1 MWHCDHV
8 YQDLNLFGVEN
19 PGEMARDTEIWELRM
34 WALNDVSIAN
44 TYESNEFCMPDDYTL
59 SSLSSQWDYDGG
71 YSTNY
76 SENEIDLATVLMNL
90 KEDYPSPDGSC
101 NDQHEPSYYEPT
113 TTGSDQQHHHL
124 HHHQLLQW
132 QYPSDEQPPHVLV
145 YDSLD
150 RPTPEN
156 CLLPTILDGDDE
168 FFKTSSIAPVSMMEK
183 KRAGRPRGTKAKR
196 SKAEP
201 KLSRIWEFIRDLLLN
216 SQYCPTYIC
225 WENYEEGRFRFVQSD
240 KVAKLW
246 GKFKRNE
253 RMNYE
258 KFSRAMRYY
267 YKTGVLL
274 PVQGKRLVYKFGPK
288 ATGWHTDNPNFKKYT
303 F

>member
-1 MWHCDHV
+1 M
-8 YQDLNLFGVEN
+8 
-19 PGEMARDTEIWELRM
+19 M
-34 WALNDVSIAN
+34 WALNDVNIAN

-59 SSLSSQWDYDGG
+59 SSQWDYDGS

-90 KEDYPSPDGSC
+90 KEDPSPDGSC
-101 NDQHEPSYYEPT
+101 NDHHEPSYYDPT
-113 TTGSDQQHHHL
+113 TTGGYQQHHH
-124 HHHQLLQW
+124 QPLQW
-132 QYPSDEQPPHVLV
+132 QCPSNEQPQHVFV

-150 RPTPEN
+150 GNQARPTHED
-156 CLLPTILDGDDE
+156 CLLPAILDADVE
-168 FFKTSSIAPVSMMEK
+168 FFKTSNASMEK

>member
-1 MWHCDHV
+1 M
-8 YQDLNLFGVEN
+8 
-19 PGEMARDTEIWELRM
+19 M
-34 WALNDVSIAN
+34 WALNNVNIAN

-59 SSLSSQWDYDGG
+59 SSQWDYDGG

-76 SENEIDLATVLMNL
+76 SDNEIDLATVLMNL

-101 NDQHEPSYYEPT
+101 NDHHEPSYYDPT
-113 TTGSDQQHHHL
+113 TTGGDQQQQQQHHH
-124 HHHQLLQW
+124 HHHHNHHHLHQPVQW
-132 QYPSDEQPPHVLV
+132 HCPADEQSQHVIV

-150 RPTPEN
+150 GDYGRPTHEN
-156 CLLPTILDGDDE
+156 CLLPAILDAAAGDE
-168 FFKTSSIAPVSMMEK
+168 FFKTSNASMQEK
-183 KRAGRPRGTKAKR
+183 KRAGRPRGTAKAKR
-196 SKAEP
+196 SKTEP

>member
-1 MWHCDHV
+1 MV
-8 YQDLNLFGVEN
+8 V
-19 PGEMARDTEIWELRM
+19 AIWTRNRM
-34 WALNDVSIAN
+34 WALNNVNFAN
-44 TYESNEFCMPDDYTL
+44 TYESNEFCMPDDYT
-59 SSLSSQWDYDGG
+59 LSSQWDYDGG

-90 KEDYPSPDGSC
+90 KEDYPSPVGSC
-101 NDQHEPSYYEPT
+101 NDHQEPAYYDPT
-113 TTGSDQQHHHL
+113 TTGADQQHY
-124 HHHQLLQW
+124 HQVLQW
-132 QYPSDEQPPHVLV
+132 QSPPCEQPQHVLV

-150 RPTPEN
+150 SDYVRPSHEN
-156 CLLPTILDGDDE
+156 CLLPTILDADDE
-168 FFKTSSIAPVSMMEK
+168 FYKASNSSIEK

-288 ATGWHTDNPNFKKYT
+288 ATGWHTDNPNFKNYT

>member
-1 MWHCDHV
+1 MFDWSFI
-8 YQDLNLFGVEN
+8 YIY
-19 PGEMARDTEIWELRM
+19 T
-34 WALNDVSIAN
+34 DVGDVGCCKMN
-44 TYESNEFCMPDDYTL
+44 ESP
-59 SSLSSQWDYDGG
+59 
-71 YSTNY
+71 
-76 SENEIDLATVLMNL
+76 I
-90 KEDYPSPDGSC
+90 
-101 NDQHEPSYYEPT
+101 
-113 TTGSDQQHHHL
+113 
-124 HHHQLLQW
+124 
-132 QYPSDEQPPHVLV
+132 
-145 YDSLD
+145 
-150 RPTPEN
+150 
-156 CLLPTILDGDDE
+156 
-168 FFKTSSIAPVSMMEK
+168 EK
-183 KRAGRPRGTKAKR
+183 KKAGRPRGTKVKR

-201 KLSRIWEFIRDLLLN
+201 KLSRIWEFIRDLLLDA
-216 SQYCPTYIC
+216 QYCPTYIC

-288 ATGWHTDNPNFKKYT
+288 ATGWQTNNPNFKYT

>member
-1 MWHCDHV
+1 M
-8 YQDLNLFGVEN
+8 
-19 PGEMARDTEIWELRM
+19 M
-34 WALNDVSIAN
+34 WALNDVNIVNS
-44 TYESNEFCMPDDYTL
+44 YESNDFCVPDDYTL
-59 SSLSSQWDYDGG
+59 SSQWDFDNG
-71 YSTNY
+71 YTNY

-90 KEDYPSPDGSC
+90 KEDYPAHSSDEGTYYPTTNGGEQQQWQFDPS
-101 NDQHEPSYYEPT
+101 DQH
-113 TTGSDQQHHHL
+113 QHHHG
-124 HHHQLLQW
+124 QQR
-132 QYPSDEQPPHVLV
+132 VFTI
-145 YDSLD
+145 YDSLQVNSNQHV
-150 RPTPEN
+150 RPTDGNYLLPAVLDDNEEN
-156 CLLPTILDGDDE
+156 CHLNA
-168 FFKTSSIAPVSMMEK
+168 SIKK
-183 KRAGRPRGTKAKR
+183 KRAGRPRGTKVKR

-288 ATGWHTDNPNFKKYT
+288 ATGWHTNNPNFKYT

>member
-1 MWHCDHV
+1 MSIMWCICLVIHLA
-8 YQDLNLFGVEN
+8 YIVELT
-19 PGEMARDTEIWELRM
+19 RT
-34 WALNDVSIAN
+34 
-44 TYESNEFCMPDDYTL
+44 
-59 SSLSSQWDYDGG
+59 Q
-71 YSTNY
+71 
-76 SENEIDLATVLMNL
+76 
-90 KEDYPSPDGSC
+90 
-101 NDQHEPSYYEPT
+101 
-113 TTGSDQQHHHL
+113 
-124 HHHQLLQW
+124 QLLLIICYNVQFFAFA
-132 QYPSDEQPPHVLV
+132 EA
-145 YDSLD
+145 
-150 RPTPEN
+150 
-156 CLLPTILDGDDE
+156 DDV
-168 FFKTSSIAPVSMMEK
+168 FFDTTNASMEK
-183 KRAGRPRGTKAKR
+183 KRAGRPRGAKAKR

-288 ATGWHTDNPNFKKYT
+288 ATGWHTDNPNFKNYT

>member
-1 MWHCDHV
+1 
-8 YQDLNLFGVEN
+8 
-19 PGEMARDTEIWELRM
+19 M
-34 WALNDVSIAN
+34 WALNDVNIAN
-44 TYESNEFCMPDDYTL
+44 TYESNEFCMPEDYTL
-59 SSLSSQWDYDGG
+59 SSQNKSI
-71 YSTNY
+71 N
-76 SENEIDLATVLMNL
+76 NEKFARRIYNCADADN
-90 KEDYPSPDGSC
+90 KQIIFIIIIYI
-101 NDQHEPSYYEPT
+101 YYNNVRFFA
-113 TTGSDQQHHHL
+113 L
-124 HHHQLLQW
+124 FA
-132 QYPSDEQPPHVLV
+132 
-145 YDSLD
+145 
-150 RPTPEN
+150 
-156 CLLPTILDGDDE
+156 DGDDE
-168 FFKTSSIAPVSMMEK
+168 FFKTSSIAPVSLLEK

>member
-1 MWHCDHV
+1 M
-8 YQDLNLFGVEN
+8 Y
-19 PGEMARDTEIWELRM
+19 
-34 WALNDVSIAN
+34 
-44 TYESNEFCMPDDYTL
+44 
-59 SSLSSQWDYDGG
+59 
-71 YSTNY
+71 TNY
-76 SENEIDLATVLMNL
+76 SKHIHTCIPIHAHALRCLIKYNIMYLFIFLIFADV
-90 KEDYPSPDGSC
+90 
-101 NDQHEPSYYEPT
+101 
-113 TTGSDQQHHHL
+113 
-124 HHHQLLQW
+124 
-132 QYPSDEQPPHVLV
+132 DEEYCKVNTL
-145 YDSLD
+145 
-150 RPTPEN
+150 
-156 CLLPTILDGDDE
+156 I
-168 FFKTSSIAPVSMMEK
+168 EK
-183 KRAGRPRGTKAKR
+183 KRAGRPRGMKIKR

-201 KLSRIWEFIRDLLLN
+201 KLSRIWEFIRDLLLD

-246 GKFKRNE
+246 GKFKRND

-288 ATGWHTDNPNFKKYT
+288 ATGWHTDNPNFKYT